1 MKSNSSANPSDG
13 IRLKVLLPFVLVF
26 AVVLIAIIHSRSH
39 SHTPSQPQH
48 PAEEAVTTAI
58 SNIATAPAP
67 HHSAPAHSSHQAQI
81 ENEPETA
88 RLISVMLDNSATL
101 RVRRQSAQSLAKI
114 GTDEA
119 MAALKS
125 ALTNDNPPYV
135 KAAIAEGLGQCPN
148 PESADLL
155 HQLVNG
161 KDEITARGA
170 ARGLAARGDADAVN
184 TLGNLLFN
192 DQTPLS
198 VRTETALALGDVNLS
213 SAQDLLTRA
222 VTQIQ
227 DEDVLES
234 ALDGLGRRP
243 FSETQD
249 FFRNYLNSPDVPAAS
264 KVLAIQ
270 SIADADGDDVLGFL
284 SNYLNDANPDVRA
297 AAKEALDFL
306 NPDIPAPTASKAPAR
321 K

>member
-1 MKSNSSANPSDG
+1 MKPNSSANPSDG
-13 IRLKVLLPFVLVF
+13 IRLKVLLPVLLTL
-26 AVVLIAIIHSRSH
+26 AVVLIAIVHFRSRS
-39 SHTPSQPQH
+39 SSSASRPLVEQS
-48 PAEEAVTTAI
+48 VTTAL
-58 SNIATAPAP
+58 SNAS
-67 HHSAPAHSSHQAQI
+67 SAPSRAVPTHSSHQAQS

-88 RLISVMLDNSATL
+88 RLISVMLDRSANL
-101 RVRRQSAQSLAKI
+101 RLRREAAKSLGKI
-114 GTDEA
+114 GTEEA

-125 ALTNDNPPYV
+125 ALADDNPPYV
-135 KAAIAEGLGQCPN
+135 KAAIAEGLGESPN
-148 PESADLL
+148 PESANLL
-155 HQLVNG
+155 HQLVGN

-170 ARGLAARGDADAVN
+170 ARGLAARGDADAVS

-198 VRTETALALGDVNLS
+198 VRTEAALALGDVSLS

-222 VTQIQ
+222 ITQIQ

-243 FSETQD
+243 FSETEG
-249 FFRNYLNSPDVPAAS
+249 FFRNYLDSSTVPPES

-270 SIADADGDDVLGFL
+270 SIADAEGDDIPQFL
-284 SNYLNDANPDVRA
+284 SKYLGDPNPDVRA
-297 AAKEALDFL
+297 AAKDALDFL
-306 NPDIPAPTASKAPAR
+306 NPETPVPTASNTPPR